1 MESILLFN
9 NQQNPALSSSTISIF
24 LVLFYWPWLTQTI
37 NLFMLTLGQLVEQEM
52 LVFLLTLFLQHV
64 AYTII

>member
-9 NQQNPALSSSTISIF
+9 NQQNPALSSLTISIF

>member
-9 NQQNPALSSSTISIF
+9 NQQNPALSSLTISIF

-37 NLFMLTLGQLVEQEM
+37 NLFMSTLGQLVEQEM